1 MGPKPPSGG
10 GRSAPWRGRP
20 AITLREADVLKGDR
34 DNGAEATVWRRPKCP
49 MAR

>member
-1 MGPKPPSGG
+1 MGSKPPSGG

-20 AITLREADVLKGDR
+20 AITLREADMLKGDR
-34 DNGAEATVWRRPKCP
+34 DNGAEAAVRRRPERP